1 MDPVLKDYS
10 GFWPRYTGTGHSD
23 VLTAA
28 FHTELFGLQG
38 DDQLNAPVLA
48 AGVEASAD
56 NSGAILIGGQGNDT
70 YYVSGPNIVDDSG
83 GGVDKIV
90 FREMSYQ
97 QFLEGKLQM
106 YSINNQHIFMGTGE
120 GYEYVF
126 ILNYNTADS
135 AIERIG
141 FNDGS
146 SISFQEAVKIIIS
159 NKKFVDDVDWNFVV
173 SKWGNEGTSF
183 DYLAKNSR
191 YNFRDANT
199 RFESEAD
206 FSRDASVSDAQTV
219 ARIYKAALDRAPDA
233 SGLNSW
239 IDNWENNWTEQSIA
253 QALLTSN
260 EYLTTNGT
268 NQSDQQFVEA
278 LYQNALNREP
288 DTDGMANWVN
298 SLSAGEVTRADV
310 LLSVSQSEESV
321 QQSSS
326 LFANMSE
333 TAGNWSFS
341 RTANTLDVNQI
352 ARLYKAAFNRN
363 PDSEGLNYWVN
374 QWESGLES
382 DKIADQFVDSAEFSA
397 LYTATSS
404 DSDFVQQ
411 LYRNA
416 LGREADET
424 GLAHWTGQLQQGTE
438 RSEVLTAFSES
449 TENQNSTSFKAFEV
463 QDTWY
468 LF

>member
-1 MDPVLKDYS
+1 M
-10 GFWPRYTGTGHSD
+10 
-23 VLTAA
+23 
-28 FHTELFGLQG
+28 
-38 DDQLNAPVLA
+38 
-48 AGVEASAD
+48 
-56 NSGAILIGGQGNDT
+56 
-70 YYVSGPNIVDDSG
+70 
-83 GGVDKIV
+83 
-90 FREMSYQ
+90 
-97 QFLEGKLQM
+97 
-106 YSINNQHIFMGTGE
+106 
-120 GYEYVF
+120 
-126 ILNYNTADS
+126 
-135 AIERIG
+135 
-141 FNDGS
+141 
-146 SISFQEAVKIIIS
+146 
-159 NKKFVDDVDWNFVV
+159 
-173 SKWGNEGTSF
+173 
-183 DYLAKNSR
+183 
-191 YNFRDANT
+191 
-199 RFESEAD
+199 
-206 FSRDASVSDAQTV
+206 
-219 ARIYKAALDRAPDA
+219 DRAPDA